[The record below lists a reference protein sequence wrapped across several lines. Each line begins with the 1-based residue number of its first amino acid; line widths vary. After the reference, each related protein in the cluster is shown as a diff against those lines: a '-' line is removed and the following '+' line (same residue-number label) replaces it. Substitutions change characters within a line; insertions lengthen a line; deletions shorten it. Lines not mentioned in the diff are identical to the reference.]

1 VCWQLA
7 RELERGV
14 YAFTDKLPA
23 SKDLDFC
30 RQIRRSSASAPRNMV
45 EGFARFWPAEFA
57 HKLRIA
63 IGELEECQN
72 HLEKALES
80 GYIAKPEFE
89 KMFTLADR
97 SVGACVRFVEYL
109 ESAGED
115 WKKGFK
121 AARRT
126 RRTPKAP
133 PSREA

>member
-1 VCWQLA
+1 
-7 RELERGV
+7 
-14 YAFTDKLPA
+14 
-23 SKDLDFC
+23 
-30 RQIRRSSASAPRNMV
+30 MV

-63 IGELEECQN
+63 IGELEESQN
-72 HLEKALES
+72 HLEKAMES
-80 GYIAKPEFE
+80 EYIAKPEFE